1 MCPEPNDLSATEAM
15 HSQRE
20 RERERERDRQT
31 DPSNVRSKE
40 ENIIGN
46 KYNHRTPKRLGCR
59 TLF

>member
-20 RERERERDRQT
+20 RERERQT

-40 ENIIGN
+40 ENMIGN
-46 KYNHRTPKRLGCR
+46 KYNHRTPKRFGYR